1 MTIFYINCRLST
13 KKGDSMTKIIVLIGL
28 LIGNIFAK
36 ERETMKTIDLEKS
49 ALILIEYQ
57 NEWLGKNAK
66 LANLMQDKKQFENSK
81 LNSEKILEYARKI
94 GINVIHVPLI
104 LSQDYKEFGKEKA
117 KLGLRAVIQKVG
129 TWQNDS
135 KEFHKDFTPK
145 EDEFVVSGR
154 VGASG
159 FAGSNLD
166 AILRNNKIENLFLIG
181 YATNVCVESTF
192 REAHDKGYNTYI
204 ISDAVSAFTSEQ
216 KEFFEKHIV
225 HHFGGLID
233 TEQFIKL
240 ENKKQAH
247 DVALEFYKA
256 LGKGDMEKAL
266 SLVDEDIEYIA
277 VKESSETYPELY
289 GTYKGKEELQKFFI
303 HLKEFYITKVFQVEN
318 FASNKTHAFI
328 KGYLQYEIKKNHKE
342 YDTYWMAF
350 VEIKNDKIIK
360 YQFFKDTASLE
371 IQYSKK

>member
-1 MTIFYINCRLST
+1 M
-13 KKGDSMTKIIVLIGL
+13 
-28 LIGNIFAK
+28 
-36 ERETMKTIDLEKS
+36 
-49 ALILIEYQ
+49 
-57 NEWLGKNAK
+57 
-66 LANLMQDKKQFENSK
+66 
-81 LNSEKILEYARKI
+81 
-94 GINVIHVPLI
+94 
-104 LSQDYKEFGKEKA
+104 
-117 KLGLRAVIQKVG
+117 
-129 TWQNDS
+129 
-135 KEFHKDFTPK
+135 
-145 EDEFVVSGR
+145 
-154 VGASG
+154 
-159 FAGSNLD
+159 
-166 AILRNNKIENLFLIG
+166 
-181 YATNVCVESTF
+181 
-192 REAHDKGYNTYI
+192 
-204 ISDAVSAFTSEQ
+204 
-216 KEFFEKHIV
+216 
-225 HHFGGLID
+225 
-233 TEQFIKL
+233 
-240 ENKKQAH
+240 
-247 DVALEFYKA
+247 ALEFYKA